1 MGKQLYNILV
11 IEDNPGDYQL
21 IEDHLQEQFEN
32 PVITHVTDFRKAAD
46 FLLSAKQPPGMI
58 LLDLT
63 LPDKSGE
70 QLVNEMMKI
79 AAQVPIIILT
89 GFADI
94 GFSKKSI
101 SMGISDYLVKDELNA
116 TILYKSILYTIER
129 SKNLAALQESEKR
142 YSNLFNLSP
151 QPIWLYDLET
161 LKFVQVNKATVDH
174 YGYSEAEFKRMTIMD
189 ITPDSGKN
197 KTAIAIERRRLGND
211 SIYTGQFK
219 HKKKSG
225 ELIIVEI
232 YSTAILINQRHCRS
246 VIAIDV
252 TERIEFDHKV
262 TKAIIKTQEEERY
275 EIGSELHDNVCQIL
289 ATSLMSLGSVKKNVA
304 SGGLSQ
310 FEAIEEYI
318 HMATDE
324 IRNLSHRLAPAF
336 FDNSSFEEAIEALIK
351 NLDLHNQFAVNF
363 LYNNNLNKI
372 SINTDLQLNLYR
384 ILQEGLRNIIK
395 YSNAKTLSIILRKVN
410 ENIIMQITD
419 DGVGFD
425 VDKVK
430 SGIGVANMKRR
441 AELFGGTFR
450 LTSSPGKGC
459 TIIVQIPFEQKE

>member
-1 MGKQLYNILV
+1 MDKQLYNILV
-11 IEDNPGDYQL
+11 VEDNPGDYLL
-21 IEDHLQEQFEN
+21 IEDHLLEQFEN
-32 PVITHVTDFRKAAD
+32 PVITQVTDFRKAAD
-46 FLLSAKQPPGMI
+46 FFLSAKPPLDVI

-79 AAQVPIIILT
+79 AAPIPIIILT
-89 GFADI
+89 GFSNID
-94 GFSKKSI
+94 FSKKSI
-101 SMGISDYLVKDELNA
+101 SLGISDYLVKDELNA
-116 TILYKSILYTIER
+116 TILYKSILYAIER

-151 QPIWLYDLET
+151 QPMFLYDLET
-161 LKFVQVNKATVDH
+161 LKLVQVNKAAIDH

-189 ITPDSGKN
+189 IRPDSEKN
-197 KTAIAIERRRLGND
+197 KTAIAIERRRQGND
-211 SIYTGQFK
+211 LIYTGQFK

-232 YSTAILINQRHCRS
+232 YSTAILINQRYCRS

-289 ATSLMSLGSVKKNVA
+289 ATSLMSLGSVKKNMA

-336 FDNSSFEEAIEALIK
+336 FNNTSFEEAIEALIK
-351 NLDLHNQFAVNF
+351 NLDLNNQFAVDF
-363 LYNNNLNKI
+363 LYSNNLNKI
-372 SINTDLQLNLYR
+372 SLNTDLQLNLYR
-384 ILQEGLRNIIK
+384 ILQEGLRNAVK
-395 YSNAKTLSIILRKVN
+395 YSNAKNLAIILRR
-410 ENIIMQITD
+410 ENKNLSMQIAD
-419 DGVGFD
+419 DGLGFD
-425 VDKVK
+425 VNKVK

-450 LTSSPGKGC
+450 LTSSPEQGC
-459 TIIVQIPFEQKE
+459 SIIVQIPIEQKE